1 MGEVIIKVPEDV
13 KEVIDLGIPYK
24 RVKEK
29 IEELEKEERIK
40 SMIEFFQKYK
50 GSVEIGDVKE
60 EDIYLQGD

>member
-29 IEELEKEERIK
+29 IEELEREETERLINETFNTLPK
-40 SMIEFFQKYK
+40 REEIEKLAEQEWY
-50 GSVEIGDVKE
+50 E
-60 EDIYLQGD
+60 Q